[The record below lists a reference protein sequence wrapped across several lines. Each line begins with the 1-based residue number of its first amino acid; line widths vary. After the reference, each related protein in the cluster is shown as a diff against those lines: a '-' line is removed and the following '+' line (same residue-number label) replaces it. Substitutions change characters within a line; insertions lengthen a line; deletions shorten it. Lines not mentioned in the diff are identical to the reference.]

1 MSFETAFFGISGDA
15 AAPLLIDAA
24 TIAHLAAMAVGLG
37 SAVFADWTVL
47 SRIALPLS
55 ADQLAVV
62 RRAHRLITA
71 SLVVL
76 WLSGLSL
83 LALKT
88 EFEIARL
95 TPKLV
100 AKLGTVA
107 ILTLTALAMAY
118 IALPLV
124 SANLGRR
131 LTTLP
136 LRERCVLA
144 TCVALSAASWSI
156 ALLLGSS
163 SVLRTAGPDIVLL
176 VLALYATAVVVAL
189 VAAALIGVSQDAQR
203 AS

>member
-1 MSFETAFFGISGDA
+1 
-15 AAPLLIDAA
+15 
-24 TIAHLAAMAVGLG
+24 MAVGLG

-62 RRAHRLITA
+62 RRAHRLIMV

-88 EFEIARL
+88 EHEIARL

-107 ILTLTALAMAY
+107 MLTPTASAMAY
-118 IALPLV
+118 VALPLV

-136 LRERCVLA
+136 LRQRCVLA
-144 TCVALSAASWSI
+144 PAAAAADALSTGLM
-156 ALLLGSS
+156 LLDPRSARG
-163 SVLRTAGPDIVLL
+163 VLKPDVTADF
-176 VLALYATAVVVAL
+176 
-189 VAAALIGVSQDAQR
+189 R
-203 AS
+203 

>member
-15 AAPLLIDAA
+15 AAPLLLDAA

-88 EFEIARL
+88 
-95 TPKLV
+95 
-100 AKLGTVA
+100 
-107 ILTLTALAMAY
+107 
-118 IALPLV
+118 
-124 SANLGRR
+124 
-131 LTTLP
+131 
-136 LRERCVLA
+136 
-144 TCVALSAASWSI
+144 
-156 ALLLGSS
+156 
-163 SVLRTAGPDIVLL
+163 
-176 VLALYATAVVVAL
+176 
-189 VAAALIGVSQDAQR
+189 
-203 AS
+203 